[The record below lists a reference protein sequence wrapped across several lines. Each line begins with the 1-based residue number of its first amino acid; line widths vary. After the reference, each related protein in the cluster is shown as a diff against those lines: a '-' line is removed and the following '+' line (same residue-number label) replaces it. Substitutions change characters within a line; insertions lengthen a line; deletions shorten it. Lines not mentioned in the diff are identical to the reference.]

1 MSKPL
6 SIDLHRTQLWSGEPE
21 RLSLSRPASNFDVVE
36 DRFGGA
42 RTLGRLFSIA
52 RSSHQCQSCVI
63 EDIADVGLLLDD
75 TDEILKL
82 GYKCSPENKRLLFFD
97 AKGSLVGYVIARN
110 DHVCGEKPEWYVFE
124 SVFPKYSH
132 PHNCVP
138 RPGHYRVR
146 AGESIESVVGVMYA
160 QQNRRNKRCAQVALR
175 ALLSRLDRLQD
186 ISYSQINSFAREFPS
201 ELEDFSP
208 ENGLSA
214 AQIEGVLNRLGV
226 RYRSINY
233 EKVAIEAAEAW
244 AKKRDWNGVDEQ
256 VKCSEIEKR
265 RAEEFKS
272 LHSSMKYTK
281 LLYDGAES
289 GLGALVG
296 FKTFDGVEKS
306 LHIIPIFGHTFNKDS
321 WVPDSRKFYF
331 SPEDGN
337 AAAYVQSDNWTSSF
351 IGHDDNVGC
360 DYCIPRA
367 YLRTEDVTYAVELF
381 APGAVFSGIE
391 AESAAYKVL
400 RALLRQVNCE
410 DSRWMMRI
418 AAAAANGDIILRSVC
433 TTSGAYLKHLGEK
446 EDWHHNREN
455 QGVIVGFSKLQ
466 MPRILWIVEVSL
478 PQLFPANE
486 RKLGEVVID
495 ATEEDLPNALGVD
508 GINTTLLSAV
518 SWIRL
523 PGAYYIP
530 NAIPPEDEE
539 DLIRFDKVNSAFKSH
554 LPVFV
559 LSS

>member
-1 MSKPL
+1 MNNPL
-6 SIDLHRTQLWSGEPE
+6 PIDLHRIQPRLGNPE
-21 RLSLSRPASNFDVVE
+21 RLSLVRPASNFDVVA

-42 RTLGRLFSIA
+42 RTFGRLFSIA
-52 RSSHQCQSCVI
+52 RSSHQCQSCVV

-75 TDEILKL
+75 TNEMLKL
-82 GYKCSPENKRLLFFD
+82 GYKCSPQNKRLLFFG
-97 AKGSLVGYVIARN
+97 AEGALVGYVVARN
-110 DHVCGEKPEWYVFE
+110 DNVSGEKPEWYVFE
-124 SVFPKYSH
+124 SVFSKYDH

-138 RPGHYRVR
+138 RPGRYRVC
-146 AGESIESVVGVMYA
+146 AGETVETVVGVMYA

-175 ALLSRLDRLQD
+175 ALLSRLDGLQD
-186 ISYSQINSFAREFPS
+186 ISYSQINSFASEFPS
-201 ELEDFSP
+201 ELDGFAP

-226 RYRSINY
+226 RYKSINY
-233 EKVAIEAAEAW
+233 EKAADEAAETW
-244 AKKRDWNGVDEQ
+244 AKDRDWNGVDE
-256 VKCSEIEKR
+256 
-265 RAEEFKS
+265 RAKSLAIADCRDKEFKS
-272 LHSSMKYTK
+272 LHSSVKYAK

-296 FKTFDGVEKS
+296 FRTFDGVEKS
-306 LHIIPIFGHTFNKDS
+306 LHIVPIFGHTFNKDS

-367 YLRTEDVTYAVELF
+367 YLRPEDVTCAVELF

-391 AESAAYKVL
+391 AESAACKVL
-400 RALLRQVNCE
+400 RALLRQVDCD
-410 DSRWMMRI
+410 DSRWMMRSVV
-418 AAAAANGDIILRSVC
+418 AAANGDIILRSVC
-433 TTSGAYLKHLGEK
+433 TTADTYLKHLGEK
-446 EDWHHNREN
+446 EDWHHNKEN
-455 QGVIVGFSKLQ
+455 PGVIAGFAKLK
-466 MPRILWIVEVSL
+466 MPRMLWIVEVSL

-495 ATEEDLPNALGVD
+495 ATVEDLPNALGAD
-508 GINTTLLSAV
+508 GINAVLLSAV
-518 SWIRL
+518 NWIRL

-530 NAIPPEDEE
+530 DETSPEDED
-539 DLIRFDKVNSAFKSH
+539 DLIRFNKVDSAFKSH
-554 LPVFV
+554 LPVLV